1 MVTPSILSVT
11 QGTFLRQPCSG
22 NIRLSNVYTTRE
34 TCPRQPNPYS
44 TTKVLYGGAATFTP
58 GFKPTLPITSVPLAH
73 RRHSAYRKSLA
84 CWLGMED
91 TRQLSLLRTEPQFV
105 NATQVFDEAKCRNV
119 LVRYCAHIPRNYQ
132 YRDGIRLVFL
142 VLRDHLGDEYLGLAG
157 GVLYEMIE
165 VDCQH
170 SDDPGA
176 AFQRWRHDHMNRHAD
191 LELPHVP
198 HLTTVTSTITPT
210 VTLTRWRKDH
220 PQRYRTRL
228 SDYSPPRPQSS
239 MYTSAIRTRKDWAIE
254 YTMYV
259 SSQSEGTRPFR
270 QINAM
275 EFHEMQWNTVA
286 SHTGRLVDEKSVDL
300 EELQRAGDLNKPTEK
315 VQSITNRLS
324 LDSKPIEKNGKITKM
339 ILKFRGPRLHEGP
352 RGQVSKEWPK
362 EHPGGSTEDRPRSMF
377 EQTYNFQVSDWEIPN
392 ANFARKF
399 GLYTDSRP
407 LPPFIRELPVAEDKA
422 VDMAAGYGMR
432 ELVYSWKFQGPFTPQ
447 LWFDSGLD
455 YRWKLVE
462 FERSDLFLGVELS
475 TGLLANVGSCWRLAD
490 GTNNAGQ
497 INMKACFGCIWAA
510 HHQDQM
516 QRDSLTEERGRHS
529 DPSTSCLTPLQGD
542 FKSLSPGSRA
552 RSLSPRKRLIR
563 QPLHIRMNLTES
575 QMDKIT
581 DAFSHTVQSSP
592 AKSST
597 KSKKKATM
605 ATPKS
610 TPRKNK
616 SSASRS
622 EAPYSWAL
630 SGEDGSS
637 VDSPTFSE
645 LMPGH
650 QQYLSQDVY
659 YGSLAERR
667 QRLPPSPLQLDTRRR
682 QANVARPAEMEDI
695 PDAVSPLS
703 QGMYGYARV
712 TEDDVSSFYSRDL
725 QYSAHPS
732 PLELRHST
740 HDRSQSKVNGAVVD
754 AYHEWIHAHDPSMIR
769 ESVSHPEPLVNR
781 PRRSKSSADGL
792 RQSRPFEVQAP
803 PIPQEATL
811 RTENTQHAPN
821 TPLFSPLQLYFRGT
835 DFPSVKKGEKTMIG
849 DNGWLERTDKNV
861 DLTKKAPQKKVGIL
875 DSIKKIA
882 KDMTEL
888 HHSSRRPQP
897 VAKARRP
904 TSQIAISL
912 DSREQSLL
920 YCELEFNLSTALND
934 YTTIQL
940 DKGRLVPDKLK
951 KVADLWQNKGRPK
964 VVGFRYDLETQLE
977 LIHLHADDFRFYGR
991 RQADPIEIAALL
1003 HTMKINARA
1012 MSIRTFCQP
1021 DSVIA
1026 KQLVDAQSLFK
1037 MLGVS
1042 DAQQIALAEIAQFFK
1057 VIVER
1062 ELDYRDRREHEAS
1075 RGRSSHGHG
1084 DSRWTMHSER

>member
-1 MVTPSILSVT
+1 MLGSLETGLRSRPGAREGSGYRRDCSSRDHLGVKTNRWSTSANPNSIAATVASVM
-11 QGTFLRQPCSG
+11 GFVVGVGYLGEMPFWDSG
-22 NIRLSNVYTTRE
+22 NASVDRWRFVSRSTSAIYGGDEGPDGPFALPDNHALETSVLPMYTLRE
-34 TCPRQPNPYS
+34 KPAHDNLTPYS
-44 TTKVLYGGAATFTP
+44 TTKDLYGGAATFTP

-91 TRQLSLLRTEPQFV
+91 TRQLPLLRTEPQFV

-176 AFQRWRHDHMNRHAD
+176 AFQRWRHDHMNRHTD

-239 MYTSAIRTRKDWAIE
+239 MYMSAIRTRKDWAIE
-254 YTMYV
+254 YTMHV

-270 QINAM
+270 QINAR
-275 EFHEMQWNTVA
+275 EFHEMQWNTMA

-324 LDSKPIEKNGKITKM
+324 LGSKLMERNGKITKM
-339 ILKFRGPRLHEGP
+339 ILKFRGLRLHEGP
-352 RGQVSKEWPK
+352 PGQVSKERSK

-377 EQTYNFQVSDWEIPN
+377 EQRYNFQVSDWEIPN

-447 LWFDSGLD
+447 LWF
-455 YRWKLVE
+455 
-462 FERSDLFLGVELS
+462 
-475 TGLLANVGSCWRLAD
+475 
-490 GTNNAGQ
+490 
-497 INMKACFGCIWAA
+497 
-510 HHQDQM
+510 
-516 QRDSLTEERGRHS
+516 
-529 DPSTSCLTPLQGD
+529 
-542 FKSLSPGSRA
+542 
-552 RSLSPRKRLIR
+552 
-563 QPLHIRMNLTES
+563 
-575 QMDKIT
+575 
-581 DAFSHTVQSSP
+581 SHTVQSSP

-597 KSKKKATM
+597 KSKKKSTM

-659 YGSLAERR
+659 SGSLAERR

-682 QANVARPAEMEDI
+682 QATVARPADMEDI

-703 QGMYGYARV
+703 QGMYGHARV

-732 PLELRHST
+732 PLELRHSA

-792 RQSRPFEVQAP
+792 RQSCPFEAQAP
-803 PIPQEATL
+803 PIPQTL

-1075 RGRSSHGHG
+1075 RGRPSHGRG

>member
-1 MVTPSILSVT
+1 MVTPSNLSVT

-22 NIRLSNVYTTRE
+22 NIRLANVYTTRE

-44 TTKVLYGGAATFTP
+44 TIKDLYGSTAAFTP
-58 GFKPTLPITSVPLAH
+58 GFKPTLPITS
-73 RRHSAYRKSLA
+73 
-84 CWLGMED
+84 
-91 TRQLSLLRTEPQFV
+91 
-105 NATQVFDEAKCRNV
+105 
-119 LVRYCAHIPRNYQ
+119 
-132 YRDGIRLVFL
+132 VFL

-239 MYTSAIRTRKDWAIE
+239 MYTSAIPTRKDWAIE

-275 EFHEMQWNTVA
+275 EFHEMQWNTMA

-300 EELQRAGDLNKPTEK
+300 EELQRAGDLNKPAEK

-324 LDSKPIEKNGKITKM
+324 LGSKPMERNGKITKM

-352 RGQVSKEWPK
+352 PGQVSKEWSK
-362 EHPGGSTEDRPRSMF
+362 EYPGGSTEDRPRIMF
-377 EQTYNFQVSDWEIPN
+377 EQRYNFQVSDWEIPN

-422 VDMAAGYGMR
+422 YQDM
-432 ELVYSWKFQGPFTPQ
+432 PFPP
-447 LWFDSGLD
+447 LAFKLD
-455 YRWKLVE
+455 IVVE

-475 TGLLANVGSCWRLAD
+475 TGLLANVGSCWQLAD

-497 INMKACFGCIWAA
+497 INMK
-510 HHQDQM
+510 DQM

-630 SGEDGSS
+630 SGEDGSG

-659 YGSLAERR
+659 SGSLAERR

-703 QGMYGYARV
+703 QGMYGHARV

-740 HDRSQSKVNGAVVD
+740 HNRSQSKVNGAVVD
-754 AYHEWIHAHDPSMIR
+754 AYHEWIHAHDPSMSR

-792 RQSRPFEVQAP
+792 RQSRPFEAQAP

-861 DLTKKAPQKKVGIL
+861 DLTKKGPQKKVGIL

-991 RQADPIEIAALL
+991 RQADPIEITALL

-1075 RGRSSHGHG
+1075 RGRPSHGRG